1 MTQTA
6 AIQPAVAQP
15 APKVSQMSSV
25 RNGEIPVI
33 LVFVRDQMPQNYKM
47 VTPKE
52 AEEILSLIEFMQDYL
67 RAASG
72 AEAKKKAKK
81 NGGLPNGQ
89 K

>member
-6 AIQPAVAQP
+6 AIQPAVGQP
-15 APKVSQMSSV
+15 APKLSQMSSV

-72 AEAKKKAKK
+72 AQAKKKTKK
-81 NGGLPNGQ
+81 KGGLTHEQ

>member
-15 APKVSQMSSV
+15 APKLSQMSSV

-67 RAASG
+67 RAVSG
-72 AEAKKKAKK
+72 AQAEKKTKKK
-81 NGGLPNGQ
+81 GGLTHEQ